1 MKLDLDRNIDGTNR
15 IHSYAAGR
23 IVIADT
29 TYNSSLILTSEAIID
44 DWQPENISQL
54 TTDDLDQIIEL
65 GPELVVLGTGTS
77 LQFPEPEISM
87 AFHSRNIGIE
97 VMDTGAACR
106 AFNFLAGDGRKVV
119 AALFIIE

>member
-15 IHSYAAGR
+15 IHSYAAGS

-29 TYNSSLILTSEAIID
+29 TYKSSLILTSDAIID

-65 GPELVVLGTGTS
+65 DPELVVLGTGVR
-77 LQFPEPEISM
+77 LQFPELEITM
-87 AFHSRNIGIE
+87 AFHSRNIGVE

-106 AFNFLAGDGRKVV
+106 AFNFLAGEGRKVV
-119 AALFIIE
+119 AALFVIE

>member
-1 MKLDLDRNIDGTNR
+1 MKLELDRNIDGTNR
-15 IHSYAAGR
+15 IHSYTVGS
-23 IVIADT
+23 IIIADT
-29 TYNSSLILTSEAIID
+29 TYKSSLILTSDAIID
-44 DWQPENISQL
+44 DWQPETISQL

-65 GPELVVLGTGTS
+65 DPELVVLGTGVR
-77 LQFPEPEISM
+77 LEFPAPEVTM